1 MSLTPQRTVL
11 EVRPGEGGAEASLF
25 AREVL
30 QVIAAWARRA
40 GVTYT
45 VDDGDARTHV
55 IVVDGPAVPA
65 RRLAGTHRI
74 QREPVNGKGKR
85 HTSTCTVAALDDD
98 GPQAAAATDGDLQ
111 VDTFRSG
118 GNGGQHAQKNETA
131 VRVTHRPSGISV
143 VSEAERS
150 QARNLAA
157 ARAEI
162 QARLNA
168 SAADA
173 HAAATNQ
180 KRVAQIADAGRPA
193 KTFTWNTQR
202 GEVVDHATGRRWRL
216 RDFSR
221 GRIDA

>member
-1 MSLTPQRTVL
+1 MSPTPQRTVL

-30 QVIAAWARRA
+30 DVIAAWARRS
-40 GVTYT
+40 GVAYT
-45 VDDGDARTHV
+45 VDGGGGRTHV
-55 IVVDGPAVPA
+55 IVVDGPGVPA
-65 RRLAGTHRI
+65 RLLAGTHRI

-85 HTSTCTVAALDDD
+85 HTSTCTVAALDDSQPRAVTVAD
-98 GPQAAAATDGDLQ
+98 ADLQ

-118 GNGGQHAQKNETA
+118 GSGGQHAQKNETA

-157 ARAEI
+157 ARSEI
-162 QARLNA
+162 QARLDA

-173 HAAATNQ
+173 HAAATNRT
-180 KRVAQIADAGRPA
+180 RVAQIADAGRPA

-216 RDFSR
+216 RDFTR
-221 GRIDA
+221 GRIDG

>member
-1 MSLTPQRTVL
+1 MV
-11 EVRPGEGGAEASLF
+11 
-25 AREVL
+25 
-30 QVIAAWARRA
+30 AAWARRA
-40 GVTYT
+40 GVAYT
-45 VDDGDARTHV
+45 IDDSVGRTHV
-55 IVVDGPAVPA
+55 IVVDGPGGPA
-65 RRLAGTHRI
+65 RGLAGTHRI
-74 QREPVNGKGKR
+74 QREPVNGKKGKR
-85 HTSTCTVAALDDD
+85 HTSTCTVAALDDNQPRAVTVD
-98 GPQAAAATDGDLQ
+98 DGDLQ

-168 SAADA
+168 SAAEA

-180 KRVAQIADAGRPA
+180 QRVAQIADASRPA
-193 KTFTWNTQR
+193 KTFTWNVQR
-202 GEVVDHATGRRWRL
+202 GEVVDHSTGRRWRL
-216 RDFSR
+216 RDFTR
-221 GRIDA
+221 GRIDDA